1 VLVSDQSDY
10 VAGPVKQGFAVLAAS
25 EVVCEPGLQVG
36 LDIIVH
42 IVGEPPPY
50 FEATD
55 LDDHIVIRHSPVASV
70 PPHS

>member
-1 VLVSDQSDY
+1 VLISDESDH
-10 VAGPVKQGFAVLAAS
+10 VAGPVQQGFAVLAAS
-25 EVVCEPGLQVG
+25 EMIRESGLQVG

-55 LDDHIVIRHSPVASV
+55 LDDHIVIRHGPVASV
-70 PPHS
+70 PPHN